1 MSLLLWDVRTAME
14 EESRKTLEGILNNP
28 KNKKK
33 DSYYILR
40 TSNFTGNHSSVI
52 NTKYMLLD
60 KKPPK
65 MLGTVLWHVDNRNG
79 KLKQEWMLPFDY
91 RNTHDLVDIDNV
103 DGSVMDSSQSLGL
116 AISG

>member
-1 MSLLLWDVRTAME
+1 ME
-14 EESRKTLEGILNNP
+14 EESRKTLEGILDNP

-40 TSNFTGNHSSVI
+40 TSNFRGNESSVI

-65 MLGTVLWHVDNRNG
+65 MIGSVVWHVDNRKG
-79 KLKQEWMLPFDY
+79 VLKQLWMLPFDY
-91 RNTHDLVDIDNV
+91 KNIHDLVDTDSCDGNV
-103 DGSVMDSSQSLGL
+103 FDSSQSIGA